1 MGVYVCVITSLTL
14 QCQKELTQLVHISLH
29 KYHLSV
35 ASEGALK
42 VIRFSSSLR
51 AGIPEREVALR
62 LFLVEYFWWQGPY
75 LDGQGSLSRS
85 AWERLSLY

>member
-75 LDGQGSLSRS
+75 LDGQGSLLRS
-85 AWERLSLY
+85 ACERLPLY